1 MCVCVL
7 LVKRSVGEYYYII
20 DGIIVDQILYYI
32 RSRIHTLTLFMN
44 VYFMIII
51 TDILIYICNNGILI
65 LEFIDVENCTFISAI
80 SNGI

>member
-1 MCVCVL
+1 MGVCVFWCIGL
-7 LVKRSVGEYYYII
+7 KKKCNYIII

-32 RSRIHTLTLFMN
+32 RSRIHILTLFMN

-65 LEFIDVENCTFISAI
+65 LEFIDVENC
-80 SNGI
+80 